1 MIILFMQFSFKDFCF
16 KPKALSLDKDT
27 IAIKWLFIYFGFIQ
41 KDSRYKWHHVLD
53 IPDKERKD

>member
-1 MIILFMQFSFKDFCF
+1 MQFSFKDFCF

-27 IAIKWLFIYFGFIQ
+27 IAIKWLFIYFGFMQ

>member
-16 KPKALSLDKDT
+16 KPKV
-27 IAIKWLFIYFGFIQ
+27 FIYFGFMQ